1 MKINQST
8 ELNIDLKT
16 IIAIIMF
23 TSSMVGMYY
32 TLESDIEDAKKMPKA
47 VIDRIEYDLKQ
58 EWQTDHIEELE
69 EKVDDI
75 LLWCREL
82 ETNYKRKRT
91 SNGKNIR
98 TL

>member
-8 ELNIDLKT
+8 EFNIDLKT
-16 IIAIIMF
+16 IIAIVMF

-32 TLESDIEDAKKMPKA
+32 TLQSDIDDAKKMPKA

-75 LLWCREL
+75 LVWCREL
-82 ETNYKRKRT
+82 ETELQNCIK
-91 SNGKNIR
+91 
-98 TL
+98 

>member
-16 IIAIIMF
+16 IIAIVMF

-32 TLESDIEDAKKMPKA
+32 TLQSDIDDAKSMPKA

-69 EKVDDI
+69 EKVDEI
-75 LLWCREL
+75 LFWCKELDREL
-82 ETNYKRKRT
+82 HNK
-91 SNGKNIR
+91 KNK
-98 TL
+98 

>member
-8 ELNIDLKT
+8 EFNIDLKT
-16 IIAIIMF
+16 IIAIVMF

-32 TLESDIEDAKKMPKA
+32 TLQSDIDDAKKMPKA

-75 LLWCREL
+75 LVWCREL
-82 ETNYKRKRT
+82 ETELQKK
-91 SNGKNIR
+91 KNK
-98 TL
+98 